1 MFTTNHF
8 IWIAIC
14 VVFIVTLL
22 VLSIKF
28 KFSFKVATYIVCGI
42 SLASELCK
50 IFTHM
55 TETSSTGMVLEAG
68 ALPFHL
74 CSLLIFV
81 FLFLAFSKN
90 ENLRNKIVSFVVPVS
105 IAGGVLAILMA
116 TSGVDFTEPYSYQCF
131 VYHAGILW
139 YALYL
144 ICSKQ
149 VDLGLKA
156 YIRNLCILMFLVVI
170 MLWVNSALQ
179 SYDVNFFYLVR
190 PPVKNL
196 PLLNLNHG
204 WYVYFITVLLCGLLL
219 LTIIHLPSIITQI
232 VKNYKQNKQLKG
244 TE

>member
-81 FLFLAFSKN
+81 FLFKQIL
-90 ENLRNKIVSFVVPVS
+90 KI
-105 IAGGVLAILMA
+105 
-116 TSGVDFTEPYSYQCF
+116 
-131 VYHAGILW
+131 
-139 YALYL
+139 
-144 ICSKQ
+144 
-149 VDLGLKA
+149 
-156 YIRNLCILMFLVVI
+156 
-170 MLWVNSALQ
+170 
-179 SYDVNFFYLVR
+179 
-190 PPVKNL
+190 
-196 PLLNLNHG
+196 
-204 WYVYFITVLLCGLLL
+204 
-219 LTIIHLPSIITQI
+219 
-232 VKNYKQNKQLKG
+232 
-244 TE
+244 